1 MYDVHT
7 AVEFIAAISTVEDT
21 ITDFTL
27 WDAVTSRSTLE
38 LIAAAC

>member
-7 AVEFIAAISTVEDT
+7 AVEFIAAISTVIDG

-27 WDAVTSRSTLE
+27 
-38 LIAAAC
+38 